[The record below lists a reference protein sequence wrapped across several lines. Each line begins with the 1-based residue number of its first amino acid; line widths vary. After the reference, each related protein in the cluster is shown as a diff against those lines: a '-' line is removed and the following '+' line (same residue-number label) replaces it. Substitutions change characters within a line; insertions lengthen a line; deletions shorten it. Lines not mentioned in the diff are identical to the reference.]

1 MNLNDDAQDW
11 YASMGQ
17 EIQDFEVPPM
27 PEPEPT
33 PEEQAEAE
41 EAAYAEDHP
50 YADAPRVTGEDA
62 NSVLNLQRINRPTAT
77 IIVGLMDTVLPIV
90 IALAVKGAEAESMK
104 LDDGERET
112 LADAWAV
119 FLGDKNVQASPAAVL
134 LTTILTIYGAKVFL
148 AFQQRKA
155 SQLEEE
161 NAALR
166 ARLEEDAGKDKDET
180 V

>member
-90 IALAVKGAEAESMK
+90 IALAV
-104 LDDGERET
+104 T
-112 LADAWAV
+112 
-119 FLGDKNVQASPAAVL
+119 
-134 LTTILTIYGAKVFL
+134 
-148 AFQQRKA
+148 
-155 SQLEEE
+155 
-161 NAALR
+161 
-166 ARLEEDAGKDKDET
+166 
-180 V
+180 